1 MPQREEKALD
11 WEMVPLTAFQ
21 TQAGAHSQS
30 TTGSRALEMAHFSLL
45 QKATFGSQ
53 RSPKAMGLPLHCR
66 LNVDSAPSKAR
77 PVLGAGFYLMHNM
90 P

>member
-1 MPQREEKALD
+1 MPKKEEKALD
-11 WEMVPLTAFQ
+11 WEMVPLAAFQ
-21 TQAGAHSQS
+21 NQPGAHSQT
-30 TTGSRALEMAHFSLL
+30 TTGSCALEMAHFSLL
-45 QKATFGSQ
+45 HKPTFGSQ

-66 LNVDSAPSKAR
+66 LNIDSAPSKAR